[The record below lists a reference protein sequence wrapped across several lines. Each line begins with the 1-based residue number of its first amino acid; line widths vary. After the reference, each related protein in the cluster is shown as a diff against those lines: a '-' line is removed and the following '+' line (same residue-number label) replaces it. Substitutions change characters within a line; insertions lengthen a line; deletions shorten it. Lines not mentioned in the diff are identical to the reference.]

1 MDRNLLLLSL
11 LMSFIADGAG
21 QDNVCHR
28 PELGA
33 HIQLERLQR
42 FFSPGDEITLV
53 CQPGYTPVSGPRK
66 IICRANGE
74 WTKSKLL
81 CIAKSCP
88 YPEPLLNGELE
99 YEDTVYQSTINYTCQ
114 EGFIIKGARTL
125 ECLSNGQWSNPVPE
139 CQPVQCGLAPIPQF
153 GGIVYD
159 SLVSGNWT
167 KTPECRVVTC
177 PPPEKI
183 ERGYM
188 SINDKRRYDY
198 METIKYGC
206 HGDFVIEGNQQIV
219 CQKYGN
225 WSEKPSCKAPCP
237 VGIHRGRIL
246 YREQKLWIKELKP
259 KRILHSELI
268 SVYCMNTE
276 RKCGYAVSTQCI
288 DGNLKIPEC
297 FEEPSL
303 NTYNLHY
310 DTLPSEIT
318 QC

>member
-1 MDRNLLLLSL
+1 MAPGGFNKKY
-11 LMSFIADGAG
+11 IYKKG
-21 QDNVCHR
+21 QR
-28 PELGA
+28 AFTEFG
-33 HIQLERLQR
+33 
-42 FFSPGDEITLV
+42 F
-53 CQPGYTPVSGPRK
+53 PV
-66 IICRANGE
+66 
-74 WTKSKLL
+74 
-81 CIAKSCP
+81 
-88 YPEPLLNGELE
+88 
-99 YEDTVYQSTINYTCQ
+99 
-114 EGFIIKGARTL
+114 
-125 ECLSNGQWSNPVPE
+125 
-139 CQPVQCGLAPIPQF
+139 
-153 GGIVYD
+153 
-159 SLVSGNWT
+159 
-167 KTPECRVVTC
+167 VVTC

-225 WSEKPSCKAPCP
+225 WSEKPSCKGTNQIFSLLKCRYLKIYIFTSSCFVAPCP

-297 FEEPSL
+297 FEGRLFFNNIFFLQQNIRSKVF
-303 NTYNLHY
+303 T
-310 DTLPSEIT
+310 TRF
-318 QC
+318 